1 MSNRLP
7 FGARSYSLFASALG
21 LSLVLGGA
29 AAAQAP
35 NAVDQASDVVEVDQV
50 VVTASAFERKIVDAP
65 ASVSVISREALQT
78 KRFSSLAEAL
88 ADVEGV
94 DVGDGVGKTGGLN
107 ISIRGMPSDYTLVL
121 VDGRRQNA
129 AGNVTPNGFG
139 ETSTSFMPPTSAIE
153 RIEVVRGPMSTLYG
167 SDAMGGVV
175 NIITRRVGERWRAAT
190 TVQGTL
196 QTDDQFG
203 ASYGAEAYVDGP
215 LVPDRLGL
223 ALRGSV
229 FKREA
234 SDLSYVDANGRPIE
248 VSKRGPSPVEADI
261 WTLGGRLSFTPSV
274 DHDLWLD
281 IDFAEQAYDNAESQL
296 GTGTVQGGYGPEL
309 RFEREQFGL
318 AHDWRSPIGLITS
331 DVVRNTTTTFG
342 RTIPPGTPGKTAGDP
357 RTLEATNTIFNTRL
371 ATEMGAHA
379 FTVGAQWWE
388 AEMVDGVATDTYEH
402 TQWAVFA
409 EDEWRLLDNL
419 ALTLGVRHDDH
430 SKFGGQTSPR
440 AYLVWT
446 ANEAWTV
453 KGGVSRGFKT
463 PRLEQIASGIT
474 GFGGQGTIPLIGT
487 PTLQPETSTTA
498 EVGVYFDSGAGFNA
512 NLTVFN
518 TEFEDKIASG
528 PGLPNCSFAGSPNR
542 PGCVNYGNFPRVDL
556 YGQTVNIDEAVTR
569 GAEVAARYAF
579 SPDWT
584 VSGNYTYTDSEQKS
598 GPSAGEPLVNT
609 PEHMLNGSIRWRA
622 ADKLNAWVRTEIRS
636 ERYRGAGDAQN
647 ALGDYKGYSLF
658 HLGGSY
664 QVAENVR
671 INATIYNLFDKD
683 FVSYLPY
690 PSRGTTAY
698 AGEYAI
704 NQEPRRLWVS
714 VNVGF

>member
-1 MSNRLP
+1 MSGFQRA
-7 FGARSYSLFASALG
+7 ARRRLFATALG
-21 LSLVLGGA
+21 LTLGA
-29 AAAQAP
+29 AAAASAQTPSA
-35 NAVDQASDVVEVDQV
+35 ADQASDVVEVDQL

-65 ASVSVISREALQT
+65 ASISVISREALQT
-78 KRFSSLAEAL
+78 KRISSLAEAL

-175 NIITRRVGERWRAAT
+175 NIITRRIGDRWRAAT

-196 QTDDQFG
+196 QSDDQFG
-203 ASYGAEAYVDGP
+203 ATYGAEAYVDGP
-215 LVPDRLGL
+215 VVPDVLGL

-234 SDLSYVDANGRPIE
+234 SDLSYVNANGQPVEI
-248 VSKRGPSPVEADI
+248 SKRGPSPVEADI
-261 WTLGGRLSFTPSV
+261 WTLGGRLSFAPAAN
-274 DHDLWLD
+274 HDLWLD
-281 IDFAEQAYDNAESQL
+281 VDVAEQTYDNSDSQL

-309 RFEREQFGL
+309 RFEREQYGL
-318 AHDWRSPIGLITS
+318 AHDWRSPVGLITS
-331 DVVRNTTTTFG
+331 DLVRNVTTTIG
-342 RTIPPGTPGKTAGDP
+342 RIIPPGTPGRTAGDP

-371 ATEMGAHA
+371 ATEMGRHA
-379 FTVGAQWWE
+379 FTVGGQWWE
-388 AEMVDGVATDTYEH
+388 AEMVDGVATGAYEH

-409 EDEWRLLDNL
+409 EDEWRLADNL
-419 ALTLGVRHDDH
+419 ALTVGVRHDDH

-446 ANEAWTV
+446 ASEAWTV

-463 PRLEQIASGIT
+463 PRLDQIASGIT
-474 GFGGQGTIPLIGT
+474 GFTAQGTVPTIGT

-498 EVGVYFDSGAGFNA
+498 EIGVYYDNGAGFSA

-518 TEFEDKIASG
+518 SEFEDKIASG

-569 GAEVAARYAF
+569 GAEVAGRYVLNDA
-579 SPDWT
+579 WT
-584 VSGNYTYTDSEQKS
+584 VSANYTYTDSEQKS
-598 GPSAGEPLVNT
+598 GPAAGQPLVNT
-609 PEHMLNGSIRWRA
+609 PEHMLNGSVRWRA
-622 ADKLNAWVRTEIRS
+622 TDQLNAWVRTEVRS
-636 ERYRGAGDAQN
+636 DRYRGAGAAQT
-647 ALGDYKGYSLF
+647 ALGDYKGYALF

-664 QVAENVR
+664 QVADNVR
-671 INATIYNLFDKD
+671 INATIYNLFDQD
-683 FVSYLPY
+683 FLDYLPY
-690 PSRGTTAY
+690 ASGATTAY
-698 AGEYAI
+698 AGAYAI
-704 NQEPRRLWVS
+704 QQEPRRLWVS
-714 VNVGF
+714 VNVDF

>member
-1 MSNRLP
+1 MSGFQRA
-7 FGARSYSLFASALG
+7 ARRRLFATALG
-21 LSLVLGGA
+21 LTLGA
-29 AAAQAP
+29 AAAASAQTPSA
-35 NAVDQASDVVEVDQV
+35 ADQASDVVEVDQL

-65 ASVSVISREALQT
+65 ASISVISREALQT
-78 KRFSSLAEAL
+78 KRISSLAEAL

-175 NIITRRVGERWRAAT
+175 NIITRRIGDRWRAAT

-196 QTDDQFG
+196 QSDDQFG
-203 ASYGAEAYVDGP
+203 ATYGAEAYVDGP
-215 LVPDRLGL
+215 IVPDVLGL

-234 SDLSYVDANGRPIE
+234 SDLSYVNANGQPVEI
-248 VSKRGPSPVEADI
+248 SKRGPSPVEADI
-261 WTLGGRLSFTPSV
+261 WTLGGRLSFAPAAN
-274 DHDLWLD
+274 HDLWLD
-281 IDFAEQAYDNAESQL
+281 VDVAEQTYDNSDSQL

-309 RFEREQFGL
+309 RFEREQYGL
-318 AHDWRSPIGLITS
+318 AHDWRSPVGLITS
-331 DVVRNTTTTFG
+331 DLVRNVTTTIG
-342 RTIPPGTPGKTAGDP
+342 RTIPPGTPGRTAGDP
-357 RTLEATNTIFNTRL
+357 RTLEETNTIFNTRL
-371 ATEMGAHA
+371 ATEMGRHA
-379 FTVGAQWWE
+379 FTVGGQWWE
-388 AEMVDGVATDTYEH
+388 AEMVDGVATGAYEH

-409 EDEWRLLDNL
+409 EDEWRLADNL
-419 ALTLGVRHDDH
+419 ALTVGVRHDDH

-446 ANEAWTV
+446 ASEAWTV

-463 PRLEQIASGIT
+463 PRLDQIASGIT
-474 GFGGQGTIPLIGT
+474 GFTAQGTVPTIGT

-498 EVGVYFDSGAGFNA
+498 EIGVYYDNGAGFSA

-518 TEFEDKIASG
+518 SEFEDKIASG

-569 GAEVAARYAF
+569 GAEVAGRYVLNDA
-579 SPDWT
+579 WT
-584 VSGNYTYTDSEQKS
+584 VSANYTYTDSEQKS
-598 GPSAGEPLVNT
+598 GPAAGQPLVNT
-609 PEHMLNGSIRWRA
+609 PEHMLNGSVRWRA
-622 ADKLNAWVRTEIRS
+622 TDQLNAWVRTEVRS
-636 ERYRGAGDAQN
+636 DRYRGAGAAQT
-647 ALGDYKGYSLF
+647 ALGDYKGYALF

-664 QVAENVR
+664 QVADNVR
-671 INATIYNLFDKD
+671 INATIYNLFDQD
-683 FVSYLPY
+683 FLDYLPY
-690 PSRGTTAY
+690 ASGATTAY
-698 AGEYAI
+698 AGAYAI
-704 NQEPRRLWVS
+704 QQEPRRLWVS
-714 VNVGF
+714 VNVDF

>member
-1 MSNRLP
+1 MSGFQRA
-7 FGARSYSLFASALG
+7 ARRRLFATALG
-21 LSLVLGGA
+21 LTLGA
-29 AAAQAP
+29 AAAASAQTPSA
-35 NAVDQASDVVEVDQV
+35 ADQASDVVEVDQL

-65 ASVSVISREALQT
+65 ASISVISREALQT

-175 NIITRRVGERWRAAT
+175 NIITRRIGDRWRAAT

-196 QTDDQFG
+196 QSDDQFG
-203 ASYGAEAYVDGP
+203 ATYGAEAYVDGP
-215 LVPDRLGL
+215 IVPDVLGL

-234 SDLSYVDANGRPIE
+234 SDLSYVNANGQPVEI
-248 VSKRGPSPVEADI
+248 SKRGPSPVEADI
-261 WTLGGRLSFTPSV
+261 WTLGGRLSFAPAAN
-274 DHDLWLD
+274 HDLWLD
-281 IDFAEQAYDNAESQL
+281 VDVAEQTYDNSDSQL

-309 RFEREQFGL
+309 RFEREQYGL
-318 AHDWRSPIGLITS
+318 AHDWRSPVGLITS
-331 DVVRNTTTTFG
+331 DLVRNVTTTIG
-342 RTIPPGTPGKTAGDP
+342 RIIPPGTPGRTAGDP

-371 ATEMGAHA
+371 ATEMGRHA
-379 FTVGAQWWE
+379 FTVGGQWWE
-388 AEMVDGVATDTYEH
+388 AEMVDGVATGAYEH

-409 EDEWRLLDNL
+409 EDEWRLADNL
-419 ALTLGVRHDDH
+419 ALTVGVRHDDH

-446 ANEAWTV
+446 ASEAWTV

-463 PRLEQIASGIT
+463 PRLDQIASGIT
-474 GFGGQGTIPLIGT
+474 GFTAQGTVPTIGT

-498 EVGVYFDSGAGFNA
+498 EIGVYYDNGAGFSA

-518 TEFEDKIASG
+518 SEFEDKIASG

-569 GAEVAARYAF
+569 GAEVAGRYVLNDA
-579 SPDWT
+579 WT
-584 VSGNYTYTDSEQKS
+584 VSANYTYTDSEQKS
-598 GPSAGEPLVNT
+598 GPAAGQPLVNT
-609 PEHMLNGSIRWRA
+609 PEHMLNGSVRWRA
-622 ADKLNAWVRTEIRS
+622 TDQLNAWVRTEVRS
-636 ERYRGAGDAQN
+636 DRYRGAGAAQT
-647 ALGDYKGYSLF
+647 ALGDYKGYALF

-664 QVAENVR
+664 QVADNVR
-671 INATIYNLFDKD
+671 INATIYNLFDQD
-683 FVSYLPY
+683 FLDYLPY
-690 PSRGTTAY
+690 ASGATTAY
-698 AGEYAI
+698 AGAYAI
-704 NQEPRRLWVS
+704 QQEPRRLWVS
-714 VNVGF
+714 VNVDF

>member
-1 MSNRLP
+1 MSGFQRA
-7 FGARSYSLFASALG
+7 ARRRLFATALG
-21 LSLVLGGA
+21 LTLGA
-29 AAAQAP
+29 AAAASAQTPSA
-35 NAVDQASDVVEVDQV
+35 ADQASDVVDVDQL

-65 ASVSVISREALQT
+65 ASISVISREALQT

-153 RIEVVRGPMSTLYG
+153 RIEVVRGPMSTLHG

-175 NIITRRVGERWRAAT
+175 NIITRRIGDRWRAAT

-196 QTDDQFG
+196 QSDDQFG
-203 ASYGAEAYVDGP
+203 ATYGAEAYVDGP
-215 LVPDRLGL
+215 IVPDVLGL

-234 SDLSYVDANGRPIE
+234 SDLSYVNANGQPVEI
-248 VSKRGPSPVEADI
+248 SKRGPSPVEADI
-261 WTLGGRLSFTPSV
+261 WTLGGRLSFAPAAN
-274 DHDLWLD
+274 HDLWLD
-281 IDFAEQAYDNAESQL
+281 VDVAEQTYDNSDSQL

-309 RFEREQFGL
+309 RFEREQYGL
-318 AHDWRSPIGLITS
+318 AHDWRSPVGLITS
-331 DVVRNTTTTFG
+331 DLVRNVTTTIG
-342 RTIPPGTPGKTAGDP
+342 RTIPPGTPGRTAGDP

-371 ATEMGAHA
+371 ATEMGRHA
-379 FTVGAQWWE
+379 FTVGGQWWE
-388 AEMVDGVATDTYEH
+388 AEMVDGVATGAYEH

-409 EDEWRLLDNL
+409 EDEWRLADNL
-419 ALTLGVRHDDH
+419 ALTVGVRHDDH

-446 ANEAWTV
+446 ASEAWTV

-463 PRLEQIASGIT
+463 PRLDQIASGIT
-474 GFGGQGTIPLIGT
+474 GFTAQGTVPTIGT

-498 EVGVYFDSGAGFNA
+498 EIGVYYDNGAGFSA

-518 TEFEDKIASG
+518 SEFEDKIASG

-569 GAEVAARYAF
+569 GAEVAGRYALN
-579 SPDWT
+579 DAWT
-584 VSGNYTYTDSEQKS
+584 VSANYTYTDSEQKS
-598 GPSAGEPLVNT
+598 GPAAGQPLVNT
-609 PEHMLNGSIRWRA
+609 PEHMLNGSVRWRA
-622 ADKLNAWVRTEIRS
+622 TDQLNAWVRTEVRS
-636 ERYRGAGDAQN
+636 DRYRGAGAAQT
-647 ALGDYKGYSLF
+647 ALGDYKGYALF

-664 QVAENVR
+664 QVADKVR
-671 INATIYNLFDKD
+671 INATIYNLFDQD
-683 FVSYLPY
+683 FLDYLPY
-690 PSRGTTAY
+690 ASGATTAY

-704 NQEPRRLWVS
+704 QQEPRRLWVS
-714 VNVGF
+714 VNVDF

>member
-1 MSNRLP
+1 MSG
-7 FGARSYSLFASALG
+7 FQGGALRRSLFATAFG
-21 LSLVLGGA
+21 LSLCAGA
-29 AAAQAP
+29 ASAQAP
-35 NAVDQASDVVEVDQV
+35 SATDQGADVVEVDQL

-65 ASVSVISREALQT
+65 ASVSVITREALQT

-175 NIITRRVGERWRAAT
+175 NIITRRIGERWRAT
-190 TVQGTL
+190 GTVQGTL
-196 QTDDQFG
+196 QSDDQFG

-215 LVPDRLGL
+215 LVADVLGL
-223 ALRGSV
+223 ALRGGV
-229 FKREA
+229 FRREA
-234 SDLSYVDANGRPIE
+234 SDLSYVDANGQPVNI
-248 VSKRGPSPVEADI
+248 SKRGPSPVEADI
-261 WTLGGRLSFTPSV
+261 WTLGGRLSFAPATN
-274 DHDLWLD
+274 HDLWLD
-281 IDFAEQAYDNAESQL
+281 IDVAEQSYDNTESQL
-296 GTGTVQGGYGPEL
+296 GTGTIQGGYGPEL
-309 RFEREQFGL
+309 RFEREQYGL

-331 DVVRNTTTTFG
+331 DLVRNMTTTIG
-342 RTIPPGTPGKTAGDP
+342 RTIPPGTPGRTAGDP
-357 RTLEATNTIFNTRL
+357 RALEATNTIFNTRL

-379 FTVGAQWWE
+379 FTVGGQWWE
-388 AEMVDGVATDTYEH
+388 AEMVDGVAVDTYEH

-409 EDEWRLLDNL
+409 ENEWRLLDNL
-419 ALTLGVRHDDH
+419 AVTLGVRHDDH

-446 ANEAWTV
+446 ASDLWTI

-463 PRLEQIASGIT
+463 PRLDQIASGIT
-474 GFGGQGTIPLIGT
+474 GFTAQGTVPTIGT
-487 PTLQPETSTTA
+487 PTLKPETSTTA
-498 EVGVYFDSGAGFNA
+498 EIGVYFDNRAGFNA

-518 TEFEDKIASG
+518 SEFEDKIASG
-528 PGLPNCSFAGSPNR
+528 PGLANCSFAGSPNR
-542 PGCVNYGNFPRVDL
+542 PGCVDYGAFPRVDL
-556 YGQTVNIDEAVTR
+556 YGQTVNIDQAVTR
-569 GAEVAARYAF
+569 GVEVAGRYAL
-579 SPDWT
+579 SEAWS
-584 VSGNYTYTDSEQKS
+584 VSANYTYTDSEQKS
-598 GPSAGEPLVNT
+598 GPSAGQPLVNT
-609 PEHMLNGSIRWRA
+609 PEHMLNGALRWRA
-622 ADKLNAWVRTEIRS
+622 SEKVNAWVRTEVRS
-636 ERYRGAGDAQN
+636 ERYRGAGAAQT
-647 ALGDYKGYSLF
+647 ALGDYKGYALF

-671 INATIYNLFDKD
+671 VNASIYNLFDQD
-683 FVSYLPY
+683 FLNYLPY
-690 PSRGTTAY
+690 ANGAATAY

-704 NQEPRRLWVS
+704 QQEPRRLWVS
-714 VNVGF
+714 VNVDF

>member
-1 MSNRLP
+1 MPGFSRGDLRRGLFSSV
-7 FGARSYSLFASALG
+7 FGLG
-21 LSLVLGGA
+21 LCFSAA

-35 NAVDQASDVVEVDQV
+35 SAADQASDVVEVDQL

-65 ASVSVISREALQT
+65 ASVTVITREALQT

-175 NIITRRVGERWRAAT
+175 NIITRRIGDRWRAAT

-196 QTDDQFG
+196 QSDDQFG

-215 LVPDRLGL
+215 LVADVLGL
-223 ALRGSV
+223 ALRGGV

-234 SDLSYVDANGRPIE
+234 SDLSYVDANGQPIE

-261 WTLGGRLSFTPSV
+261 WTLGGRLSFTPAA

-281 IDFAEQAYDNAESQL
+281 VDVSEQAYDNSDSQL
-296 GTGTVQGGYGPEL
+296 GAGTVQGGYGPEL
-309 RFEREQFGL
+309 RFEREQYGL

-331 DVVRNTTTTFG
+331 DVVRNVTTTMG

-357 RTLEATNTIFNTRL
+357 RTLEATNTIFNSRL
-371 ATEMGAHA
+371 AAEIGTHA
-379 FTVGAQWWE
+379 FTLGGQWWK
-388 AEMVDGVATDTYEH
+388 AEMVDGVAVDTYEH
-402 TQWAVFA
+402 TQWAIFV
-409 EDEWRLLDNL
+409 EDEWRLADNL
-419 ALTLGVRHDDH
+419 ALTVGVRHDDH
-430 SKFGGQTSPR
+430 STFGGQTSPR

-446 ANEAWTV
+446 ASPAWTI
-453 KGGVSRGFKT
+453 KGGISRGFKT
-463 PRLEQIASGIT
+463 PRLDQIASGIT
-474 GFGGQGTIPLIGT
+474 GFTAQGTVPTIGT
-487 PTLQPETSTTA
+487 PSLKPETSTTA
-498 EVGVYFDSGAGFNA
+498 EIGVYFDNGAGFNA
-512 NLTVFN
+512 NLTLFN
-518 TEFEDKIASG
+518 SAFEDKIASG
-528 PGLPNCSFAGSPNR
+528 PGLPNCSFTGSPNR
-542 PGCVNYGNFPRVDL
+542 PGCVDYGNFPRVDL
-556 YGQTVNIDEAVTR
+556 YGQTVNIDEAETR

-579 SPDWT
+579 HPDWT

-609 PEHMLNGSIRWRA
+609 PEHMLNASVRWRA
-622 ADKLNAWVRTEIRS
+622 TERLNAWLRSEVRS
-636 ERYRGAGDAQN
+636 ERYRGAGAAQT
-647 ALGDYKGYSLF
+647 ALGDYKGYALF

-664 QVAENVR
+664 QVAETVR

-683 FVSYLPY
+683 FLDYLPY
-690 PSRGTTAY
+690 ANGATTAY
-698 AGEYAI
+698 AGAYAI

-714 VNVGF
+714 VNVDF

>member
-1 MSNRLP
+1 MSGFQRA
-7 FGARSYSLFASALG
+7 ARRRLFATALG
-21 LSLVLGGA
+21 LTLGA
-29 AAAQAP
+29 AAAASAQTPSA
-35 NAVDQASDVVEVDQV
+35 ADQASDVVEVDQL
-50 VVTASAFERKIVDAP
+50 VVTASAFERKLVEAP
-65 ASVSVISREALQT
+65 ASVSVITREALQT

-121 VDGRRQNA
+121 IDGRRQNA

-175 NIITRRVGERWRAAT
+175 NIITRRIGDRWRAAT
-190 TVQGTL
+190 TAQGTL
-196 QTDDQFG
+196 QSDDQFG
-203 ASYGAEAYVDGP
+203 TTYGAEAYVDGP
-215 LVPDRLGL
+215 IVADVLGL

-234 SDLSYVDANGRPIE
+234 SDLSYVNANGQPVEI
-248 VSKRGPSPVEADI
+248 SKRGPSPVEADI
-261 WTLGGRLSFTPSV
+261 WTLGGRLSFAPAAN
-274 DHDLWLD
+274 HDLWLD
-281 IDFAEQAYDNAESQL
+281 IDVAEQTYDNSDSQL

-309 RFEREQFGL
+309 RFEREQYGL
-318 AHDWRSPIGLITS
+318 AHDWRSPVGLITS
-331 DVVRNTTTTFG
+331 DLVRNVTTTIG

-379 FTVGAQWWE
+379 FTVGGQWWE
-388 AEMVDGVATDTYEH
+388 AEMVDGVATGAYEH

-409 EDEWRLLDNL
+409 EDEWRLADNL
-419 ALTLGVRHDDH
+419 ALTVGVRHDDH

-446 ANEAWTV
+446 ASEAWTV

-463 PRLEQIASGIT
+463 PRLDQIASGIT
-474 GFGGQGTIPLIGT
+474 GFTAQGTVPTIGT

-498 EVGVYFDSGAGFNA
+498 EIGVYYDNGAGFSA

-518 TEFEDKIASG
+518 SEFEDKIASG

-569 GAEVAARYAF
+569 GAEVAGRYALN
-579 SPDWT
+579 DAWT
-584 VSGNYTYTDSEQKS
+584 VSANYTYTDSEQKS
-598 GPSAGEPLVNT
+598 GPAAGQPLVNT
-609 PEHMLNGSIRWRA
+609 PEHMLNGSVRWRA
-622 ADKLNAWVRTEIRS
+622 TDQLNAWVRTEVRS
-636 ERYRGAGDAQN
+636 DRYRGAGAAQT
-647 ALGDYKGYSLF
+647 ALGDYKGYALF

-664 QVAENVR
+664 QVADNVR
-671 INATIYNLFDKD
+671 INATIYNLFDQD
-683 FVSYLPY
+683 FLDYLPY
-690 PSRGTTAY
+690 ASGATTAY
-698 AGEYAI
+698 AGAYAI
-704 NQEPRRLWVS
+704 QQEPRRLWVS
-714 VNVGF
+714 VNVDF